1 MKSAA
6 FRYERPASL
15 EAALRILAENDGA
28 RPIAGAQSLGP
39 MLNLRLAEPDLVVD
53 ISRLP
58 ELKRIEDS
66 RDVILVGAGVRHADF
81 EDGRVPD
88 VLGGLLVRVARG
100 IAYRA
105 IRNRGTIGGSLAH
118 ADPAADWPTIMIA
131 LGATLEV
138 RSLRA
143 QRLIAASDL
152 ITGALTTSISPDEL
166 IESIRIPHFD
176 RMARGSYHKISLKPG
191 DFAEAFAAIVID
203 PARAEVRAV
212 LSGNGLSPVIMT
224 ATGRALSAAK
234 NGNDNSVIKQ
244 AVRDDLKALGFEQ
257 LSSYESVLYQ
267 TSMVRAAREI
277 ANA

>member
-6 FRYERPASL
+6 FQYERPASL
-15 EAALRILAENDGA
+15 EGALQILSENEGA
-28 RPIAGAQSLGP
+28 RPMAGNQSLGP

-58 ELKRIEDS
+58 ELRRIEDS
-66 RDVILVGAGVRHADF
+66 REAIVVGAGVRHADF

-88 VLGGLLVRVARG
+88 VLGGLLARVARG

-105 IRNRGTIGGSLAH
+105 VRNRGTIGGSLAH
-118 ADPAADWPTIMIA
+118 ADPAADWPTIIIA
-131 LGATLEV
+131 LGATLQV
-138 RSLRA
+138 RSVRA
-143 QRLIAASDL
+143 ERVIPASEL

-166 IESIRIPHFD
+166 IESIRIPRF
-176 RMARGSYHKISLKPG
+176 
-191 DFAEAFAAIVID
+191 D

-224 ATGRALSAAK
+224 ATGRAFSTGINS
-234 NGNDNSVIKQ
+234 NGASVIKE
-244 AVRDDLKALGFEQ
+244 AVRDDLEAHGFQE
-257 LSSYESVLYQ
+257 LPSYESKLYQ
-267 TSMVRAAREI
+267 TSMVRAALGI